1 MAVSLSSLDPR
12 NLPVPQFA
20 KNAAGTI
27 KTKSNQVV
35 KAVTEVDPRK
45 TGEFKSVDC
54 SQTRKVMDAIE
65 VRQLE
70 GGFTNAIVTR
80 GQASFGVMGA
90 GAYDAATHGLQGT
103 YQVPLALVKG
113 MSRGVGLT
121 KDGSSFSA
129 DIKEAWQHL
138 SRMVR
143 STILAASGVFGIAA
157 PGIVQYADDKTGATE
172 VWNKYTAANVRQA
185 ADAWKAKAVVAKE
198 KIQSSKY
205 AKPAAYGGAAIA
217 VATAGYMAHGYFT
230 ASPEEVVA
238 EAADKLAD
246 ESENLSDVAGQMAGR
261 GEDLSE
267 AAKMMADNVE
277 DISEAADNF
286 VDNSEE
292 LSQAANTMADTAEK
306 IETAVKPESPLPQQ
320 IDKEAVKQN
329 VTKLGESL
337 KNTFDDQGGLVAQ
350 GIDVMSYVL
359 QTGVD
364 NIGTIF
370 GSLVFGSIGILGLRK
385 VFRKKAANP
394 GNPGNPA
401 NPGNPGNQGVDP
413 NAAPGGPANQGQGQH
428 GVEN

>member
-1 MAVSLSSLDPR
+1 
-12 NLPVPQFA
+12 
-20 KNAAGTI
+20 
-27 KTKSNQVV
+27 
-35 KAVTEVDPRK
+35 
-45 TGEFKSVDC
+45 
-54 SQTRKVMDAIE
+54 MDAIE

-103 YQVPLALVKG
+103 YQIPLALVKG

-205 AKPAAYGGAAIA
+205 AKPAAYGVAAIA

-230 ASPEEVVA
+230 ASPEERVA
-238 EAADKLAD
+238 NLVQNFAKESEDLSDAAKMMAD
-246 ESENLSDVAGQMAGR
+246 ESEDLSDVAGQMAGN
-261 GEDLSE
+261 GENLSE
-267 AAKMMADNVE
+267 AANMMADNVE
-277 DISEAADNF
+277 DISEAADNI

-320 IDKEAVKQN
+320 IDKEVWKQN
-329 VTKLGESL
+329 ATKLGESL
-337 KNTFDDQGGLVAQ
+337 KNTFDDQGGLLAQ
-350 GIDVMSYVL
+350 GIDVINSVV
-359 QTGVD
+359 QTCLNNVALSFVG
-364 NIGTIF
+364 IWA
-370 GSLVFGSIGILGLRK
+370 SIYGLRK
-385 VFRKKAANP
+385 VCGKFFGKKAE
-394 GNPGNPA
+394 
-401 NPGNPGNQGVDP
+401 NQPVNGD
-413 NAAPGGPANQGQGQH
+413 PANQGPDNPDQVKQGQ
-428 GVEN
+428 GLNVAPGDDVN